1 MRSPS
6 PATAD
11 LTFLTRRPG
20 RFQGESR
27 VVVAAGGGSE
37 ARGLWFA
44 GRPDLGLRPWVD
56 LEQAD
61 PGALPAIAAALG
73 PGASIMVRYGDDE
86 TERALR
92 VRVPPAATPLGLA
105 LLQAGCRWLKD
116 WSFAE
121 GGREGPTK
129 LQGELPL
136 GASQSRHAE
145 QALRTD
151 LEAFLARGGNPADRH
166 RALEALRVITPR
178 AGQRHVLGR
187 GPSEPAGRHAS

>member
-1 MRSPS
+1 MPSPS

-11 LTFLTRRPG
+11 LTFLVRRPG
-20 RFQGESR
+20 RFDGESR
-27 VVVAAGGGSE
+27 VVVTAGEGAQ

-44 GRPDLGLRPWVD
+44 GRPDLGLRPWAD

-61 PGALPAIAAALG
+61 AEALPALAAALG
-73 PGASIMVRYGDDE
+73 PGGSIMIRYGDDD

-92 VRVPPAATPLGLA
+92 TRVPPAATPLGLA
-105 LLQAGCRWLKD
+105 LLRAGCRWLKD

-136 GASQSRHAE
+136 DASHGRHAE

-151 LEAFLARGGNPADRH
+151 LEAFLAGDRGTLADRR
-166 RALEALRVITPR
+166 RAREALRVITPPPAR
-178 AGQRHVLGR
+178 RPVH
-187 GPSEPAGRHAS
+187 GPGP